1 MTEILPANVSALHAE
16 MMATIRKAQSEGITS
31 KDVFHAVA
39 RCFGTVMS
47 ELMPHDLALKFM
59 KQEIGRMEKLGNANQ
74 EGTIQ

>member
-1 MTEILPANVSALHAE
+1 MTEILPANVSALHAD
-16 MMATIRKAQSEGITS
+16 MMATIRKAQSEGISS

-59 KQEIGRMEKLGNANQ
+59 KQEIGRMEKLANAQ
-74 EGTIQ
+74 QGGTVQ